1 MLFTPDT
8 IQLVIQG
15 GAVGLLLMFGIMG
28 YRLARLSITK
38 GFEFVNNH
46 LSHNTD
52 AVKEGTEIMREMAN
66 EIKHMSN
73 KLDER
78 N

>member
-46 LSHNTD
+46 LSHNTQ
-52 AVKEGTEIMREMAN
+52 AIQEGTEVVREVVT
-66 EIKHMSN
+66 EIRNMSN